1 MIGGSGQFLSC
12 FGDLYEQDGESPKE
26 ARVKSLHRSCPY
38 LLFLSLFLI
47 YRFPSGN
54 QGGAGPSQGSGGGTG
69 GSVYTED
76 NDDDLYG

>member
-1 MIGGSGQFLSC
+1 MLGGLGLVETVV
-12 FGDLYEQDGESPKE
+12 GTHKE
-26 ARVKSLHRSCPY
+26 ARAVVMKTLHRPYPY
-38 LLFLSLFLI
+38 LLFWLFSCI

>member
-1 MIGGSGQFLSC
+1 MKIPHRPCPNPFFWGGLCSF
-12 FGDLYEQDGESPKE
+12 
-26 ARVKSLHRSCPY
+26 AH
-38 LLFLSLFLI
+38 
-47 YRFPSGN
+47 RFPSGN

>member
-1 MIGGSGQFLSC
+1 MLEGVV
-12 FGDLYEQDGESPKE
+12 
-26 ARVKSLHRSCPY
+26 VKILHKHYPNP
-38 LLFLSLFLI
+38 LFCLCSQ

-54 QGGAGPSQGSGGGTG
+54 QGGAGPSQDSGGGTG

>member
-1 MIGGSGQFLSC
+1 MVGVYSREAAAVVVTDCTGPIHILFFFSSC
-12 FGDLYEQDGESPKE
+12 
-26 ARVKSLHRSCPY
+26 V
-38 LLFLSLFLI
+38 

-69 GSVYTED
+69 GNVYTED